1 MKKLFSVLLVLTL
14 LANVL
19 LLSGCSA
26 SQPKEQE
33 TPLEQETAKVQ
44 ESLKDEE
51 AAKDQEPAK
60 AQESAKEEEP
70 AKEHEPL
77 TMITANF
84 VYKDLL
90 DGFAEYA
97 PEVKIDLIS
106 YSGSNM
112 TAYTRNS
119 LKAGQI
125 PDIYA
130 TSYLQDA
137 NAMKDNLID
146 LSKYGFVNNY
156 TDSMLRTVS
165 VDGGIYLLPAFY
177 NIFGMYYNKTVFEKY
192 GWEVPQS
199 FEELLELKEKCEA
212 EGIEPFRSRMDLNGY
227 IFGYMFGLGN
237 TMFFDTLEGMKWK
250 QDFLTGDADATGTLE
265 PVLEYMKK
273 WIDAG
278 FIDAKDIGN
287 NSSNP
292 AFMGGLAAM
301 HLCNAYSVK
310 SLDWSKRED
319 HPEYGLQ
326 EYGII
331 PFLSEDGENNML
343 VSNIQR
349 FYGLSKE
356 LEKPGNEQK
365 LADAL
370 KFIEYISTE
379 TGSTQLGTNGNTVL
393 STLIGSEVSEDSFYA
408 EVMDVVEE
416 GQITGF
422 VWSGWEDIVNEMADV
437 LHEFVRGN
445 IDIPEVCAAFDEIR
459 NNYLKNGYA
468 YVAIS
473 EDDLDMED
481 VARLTGIAQIRATG
495 ADVAIMSLPDFFGFE
510 KLVDREGYNT
520 MQNTK
525 GIAGKLFANQRIG
538 AEEINMIR
546 QSGKQ
551 LCTITMTG
559 KEIKDLEAKG
569 LKLFESQSG
578 NFRYVL
584 AVKDDAELIDTASYV
599 VVFAEEEI
607 YGLEEGDFTKLEITP
622 YEALNNYL
630 TELGT
635 FGKDDIHW

>member
-1 MKKLFSVLLVLTL
+1 MKKLLSVLLALIL

-19 LLSGCSA
+19 LLSACSA
-26 SQPKEQE
+26 EQPKEADQ
-33 TPLEQETAKVQ
+33 PQ
-44 ESLKDEE
+44 E
-51 AAKDQEPAK
+51 AAQPEK
-60 AQESAKEEEP
+60 AEQP
-70 AKEHEPL
+70 QEHEPL
-77 TMITANF
+77 TMITGNF

-97 PEVKIDLIS
+97 PEVNIELVS
-106 YSGSNM
+106 YSGSNL

-125 PDIYA
+125 PDIY
-130 TSYLQDA
+130 TTTYMQ
-137 NAMKDNLID
+137 NAQVMKDNLID

-192 GWEVPQS
+192 GWEVPRS

-212 EGIEPFRSRMDLNGY
+212 EGIEAFRSRMDLNGY
-227 IFGYMFGLGN
+227 VFAYMFGLGN
-237 TMFFDTLEGMKWK
+237 TMFFNTQEGMKWK
-250 QDFLTGDADATGTLE
+250 QDFLTGDADAVGTLE

-310 SLDWSKRED
+310 SLDWSLRDD
-319 HPEYGLQ
+319 HPEYGMQ
-326 EYGII
+326 EYGMI

-356 LEKPGNEQK
+356 LEQPGNEQK

-370 KFIEYISTE
+370 KFIEYISTA
-379 TGSTQLGTNGNTVL
+379 TGSTQLGTNGNTIL

-408 EVMDVVEE
+408 EVMDVVNE

-422 VWSGWEDIVNEMADV
+422 VWAGWEDIINEMAEV

-445 IDIPEVCAAFDEIR
+445 VDIAEVCAAFDEIR
-459 NNYLKNGYA
+459 DNYLENGYT
-468 YVAIS
+468 YVAIPT
-473 EDDLDMED
+473 EDLDTED
-481 VARLTGIAQIRATG
+481 IARLTGIAQIRATG
-495 ADVAIMSLPDFFGFE
+495 ADVAIASMPDFFGFE
-510 KLVDREGYNT
+510 KILDREGYNS

-525 GIAGKLFANQRIG
+525 GLAGQLFAGQRIG
-538 AEEINMIR
+538 EEEINMVR
-546 QSGKQ
+546 QPGKH
-551 LCTITMTG
+551 LCTMTMTG
-559 KEIKDLEAKG
+559 KEIMDLAAKG
-569 LKLFESQSG
+569 LKVFDSQAE
-578 NFRYVL
+578 NFRYAL
-584 AVKDDAELIDTASYV
+584 TVKDDAELEDDASYL

-607 YGLEEGDFTKLEITP
+607 ADLEEGAYTVLDLTP
-622 YEALNNYL
+622 YQVLSDYF

-635 FGKDDIHW
+635 FSKADIHW

>member
-1 MKKLFSVLLVLTL
+1 MKKTIGIL
-14 LANVL
+14 LAL
-19 LLSGCSA
+19 LFLIS
-26 SQPKEQE
+26 PV
-33 TPLEQETAKVQ
+33 PVQ
-44 ESLKDEE
+44 AEE
-51 AAKDQEPAK
+51 HA
-60 AQESAKEEEP
+60 
-70 AKEHEPL
+70 PL

-90 DGFAEYA
+90 DGFAGYA
-97 PEVKIDLIS
+97 PEVNIEMVS
-106 YSGSNM
+106 YCGPNM

-119 LKAGQI
+119 LKAGNI
-125 PDIYA
+125 PDIYTTTYIQGA
-130 TSYLQDA
+130 D
-137 NAMKDNLID
+137 AMKDHLID
-146 LSKYGFVNNY
+146 LSKYGFINNY

-177 NIFGMYYNKTVFEKY
+177 NIFGIYYNKTVFEKY

-199 FEELLELKEKCEA
+199 FEDLLELKEKCEA
-212 EGIEPFRSRMDLNGY
+212 EGIEAFRSRMDLNGY
-227 IFGYMFGLGN
+227 IFSYFFGLGN
-237 TMFFDTLEGMKWK
+237 TMFFDTMDGMIWK
-250 QDFLTGDADATGTLE
+250 QDFLTGKANATGTLE

-278 FIDAKDIGN
+278 FIDQKDIGTN
-287 NSSNP
+287 ASNP

-356 LEKPGNEQK
+356 LEQPGNEQK

-370 KFIEYISTE
+370 KFIEYISTA
-379 TGSTQLGTNGNTVL
+379 TGSTQLGANGSTVL
-393 STLIGSEVSEDSFYA
+393 STLLGSEVSEDSFYY

-416 GQITGF
+416 GQITGY
-422 VWSGWEDIVNEMADV
+422 VWAGWEDIVNEMADV

-445 IDIPEVCAAFDEIR
+445 VDIPGVCASFDQIR
-459 NNYLKNGYA
+459 DNYLENGYA

-473 EDDLDMED
+473 KDDLNTED
-481 VARLTGIAQIRATG
+481 IARLTGIVQIKATG
-495 ADVAIMSLPDFFGFE
+495 ADVAITSLPGFFGFE
-510 KLVDREGYNT
+510 KLIDRDGYAT

-525 GIAGKLFANQRIG
+525 GVPGQLFANQKIG
-538 AEEINMIR
+538 TEEINMIR

-551 LCTITMTG
+551 LCTVTMTG
-559 KEIKDLEAKG
+559 KEIAELAANG
-569 LKLFESQSG
+569 LKLFDSQSE
-578 NFRYVL
+578 NFQYVL
-584 AVKDDAELIDTASYV
+584 TVKDDAELDDAASYV
-599 VVFAEEEI
+599 VVFADGEI
-607 YGLEEGDFTKLEITP
+607 ADLPEGSFNTLDITP
-622 YEALNNYL
+622 FQVLSDYL
-630 TELGT
+630 AELGT
-635 FGKDDIHW
+635 FGKEDIHW

>member
-1 MKKLFSVLLVLTL
+1 MKKFVSVLLAITM
-14 LANVL
+14 LALIL
-19 LLSGCSA
+19 LLPGCS
-26 SQPKEQE
+26 SNQPKEQE
-33 TPLEQETAKVQ
+33 ASKEQVTTKAEGSTKAEETP
-44 ESLKDEE
+44 
-51 AAKDQEPAK
+51 K
-60 AQESAKEEEP
+60 AQETP
-70 AKEHEPL
+70 KEHEPL
-77 TMITANF
+77 TMETANL

-106 YSGSNM
+106 YSGSNL
-112 TAYTRNS
+112 TAYTRNA

-130 TSYLQDA
+130 TTYLQNAD
-137 NAMKDNLID
+137 AMKDNLID

-156 TDSMLRTVS
+156 TDTMLRSVN
-165 VDGGIYLLPAFY
+165 VDGGIYMLPTYY

-192 GWEVPQS
+192 GWEVPNS
-199 FEELLELKEKCEA
+199 FEELVELKEKCEA
-212 EGIEPFRSRMDLNGY
+212 EGIEAFRSRMDLNGY
-227 IFGYMFGLGN
+227 VFSYLFGLGN
-237 TMFFDTLEGMKWK
+237 TMFFDTMDGMKWK

-265 PVLEYMKK
+265 PVLEYMQK
-273 WIDAG
+273 WIDEG
-278 FIDAKDIGN
+278 FIDAKDIGTN
-287 NSSNP
+287 ASNP

-370 KFIEYISTE
+370 KFMEYIST
-379 TGSTQLGTNGNTVL
+379 TVGSSQLGSNGNTVL
-393 STLIGSEVSEDSFYA
+393 STLVGSKISEDSFYY
-408 EVMDVVEE
+408 EVKDAVEE
-416 GQITGF
+416 GQITSY
-422 VWSGWEDIVNEMADV
+422 VWAGWEDIINELADV

-445 IDIPEVCAAFDEIR
+445 IDVAEVCKQFDSVR
-459 NNYLKNGYA
+459 DNYLENGYSH
-468 YVAIS
+468 VAVS
-473 EDDLDMED
+473 KEDIDTETI
-481 VARLTGIAQIRATG
+481 ARLTGIAQIKATD
-495 ADVAIMSLPDFFGFE
+495 ADVAIVSMPDFQGFM
-510 KLVDREGYNT
+510 KLTDRDGYNS
-520 MQNTK
+520 MENNK
-525 GIAGKLFANQRIG
+525 GCAGKLFAGLEIG
-538 AEEINMIR
+538 TEEINMIR
-546 QSGKQ
+546 QSGKT

-559 KEIKDLEAKG
+559 KEINALAENG
-569 LKLFESQSG
+569 LKLYEDQAE

-584 AVKDDAELIDTASYV
+584 TVKDDAELKDDASYV
-599 VVFAEEEI
+599 VVFALGEI
-607 YGLEEGDFTKLEITP
+607 ADLAEGDYTALEITP
-622 YEALNNYL
+622 FDALSDYL

>member
-1 MKKLFSVLLVLTL
+1 MRKLFSIL
-14 LANVL
+14 LAICL
-19 LLSGCSA
+19 LA
-26 SQPKEQE
+26 
-33 TPLEQETAKVQ
+33 TV
-44 ESLKDEE
+44 
-51 AAKDQEPAK
+51 PAPVY
-60 AQESAKEEEP
+60 AE
-70 AKEHEPL
+70 EHEPL

-90 DGFAEYA
+90 EGFAEFA
-97 PEVKIDLIS
+97 PEVNIELVS

-119 LKAGQI
+119 LKAGDI
-125 PDIYA
+125 TDIYA
-130 TSYLQDA
+130 TTYIQDA
-137 NAMKDNLID
+137 DAMKENLID

-156 TDSMLRTVS
+156 TDAMLRTVS

-177 NIFGMYYNKTVFEKY
+177 NILGMYYNKTVFEKY
-192 GWEVPQS
+192 GWDVPQS
-199 FEELLELKEKCEA
+199 FEELLELKEKCET
-212 EGIEPFRSRMDLNGY
+212 EGIEAFRSRMDLNGY
-227 IFGYMFGLGN
+227 IFSYLFGLGD
-237 TMFFDTLEGMKWK
+237 TMFFDTMDGMTWK
-250 QDFLTGDADATGTLE
+250 KDFLTGAANATGTLE

-310 SLDWSKRED
+310 FLDWSVRED

-356 LEKPGNEQK
+356 LEEPGNEQK

-379 TGSTQLGTNGNTVL
+379 TGSTQLGTNGSTVL

-416 GQITGF
+416 GQITGY
-422 VWSGWEDIVNEMADV
+422 VWAGWEEIVNEMADV

-445 IDIPEVCAAFDEIR
+445 VDIPGVCAAFDEIR
-459 NNYLKNGYA
+459 DNYLESGYA

-473 EDDLDMED
+473 TDNLDIEDI
-481 VARLTGIAQIRATG
+481 ARLTGIAQIRATG
-495 ADVAIMSLPDFFGFE
+495 ADVAVMSMPGFFGFE
-510 KLVDREGYNT
+510 ELVDRAGFT
-520 MQNTK
+520 SMQNTK
-525 GIAGKLFANQRIG
+525 GIAGKLYANQRIG
-538 AEEINMIR
+538 TEEINMIR
-546 QSGKQ
+546 QSGKN
-551 LCTITMTG
+551 LCTTTLTG
-559 KEIKDLEAKG
+559 KEIKDLAANG
-569 LKLFESQSG
+569 LKLFESQSE

-584 AVKDDAELIDTASYV
+584 TVKDDADLADETAYT
-599 VVFAEEEI
+599 VVFAAEEI
-607 YGLEEGDFTKLEITP
+607 NGLAEDAVTNLEITP
-622 YEALNNYL
+622 FQALSDYL

-635 FGKDDIHW
+635 FSKADIHW

>member
-1 MKKLFSVLLVLTL
+1 MKKLLSVLLALVL
-14 LANVL
+14 LAPIL
-19 LLSGCSA
+19 LGSACSSGQSG
-26 SQPKEQE
+26 
-33 TPLEQETAKVQ
+33 
-44 ESLKDEE
+44 
-51 AAKDQEPAK
+51 
-60 AQESAKEEEP
+60 
-70 AKEHEPL
+70 EHVPL
-77 TMITANF
+77 TMLTGSF

-90 DGFAEYA
+90 DGFAEFA
-97 PEVKIDLIS
+97 PDVQVELVS
-106 YSGSNM
+106 YSGSNL

-125 PDIYA
+125 PDIY
-130 TSYLQDA
+130 TTTYLQDA

-156 TDSMLRTVS
+156 TDAMLRTVS

-177 NIFGMYYNKTVFEKY
+177 NIFGIYYNKTVFAKY

-199 FEELLELKEKCEA
+199 FEELVELKEKCEA
-212 EGIEPFRSRMDLNGY
+212 EGIEAFRSRMDLNGY
-227 IFGYMFGLGN
+227 VFSYLFGLGDTVFFN
-237 TMFFDTLEGMKWK
+237 TQEGMKWK
-250 QDFLTGDADATGTLE
+250 QDFLTGKADATGALE

-273 WIDAG
+273 WIDEG
-278 FIDAKDIGN
+278 FIDAKDIGTN
-287 NSSNP
+287 ASNP

-310 SLDWSKRED
+310 SLDWSVRED

-331 PFLSEDGENNML
+331 PFLSEDGKNNML

-370 KFIEYISTE
+370 KFIEYISTA
-379 TGSTQLGTNGNTVL
+379 TGSSQLGANGNTVL

-408 EVMDVVEE
+408 EVMDVVSE
-416 GQITGF
+416 GQITGY
-422 VWSGWEDIVNEMADV
+422 VWAGWEDIVNEMADV

-445 IDIPEVCAAFDEIR
+445 VDISDVCASFDEIR
-459 NNYLKNGYA
+459 DNYLKNGYA

-473 EDDLDMED
+473 KDDLDTED
-481 VARLTGIAQIRATG
+481 IARLTGIAQIRATG
-495 ADVAIMSLPDFFGFE
+495 ADVAVISMPDFFGFE
-510 KLVDREGYNT
+510 KFIDRDGYTT

-538 AEEINMIR
+538 TEELNMIR
-546 QSGKQ
+546 QSGKT
-551 LCTITMTG
+551 LCTMTMTG
-559 KEIKDLEAKG
+559 KEIKDLAAKG
-569 LKLFESQSG
+569 LKLFDSQTE

-584 AVKDDAELIDTASYV
+584 TVKDDAELKDDASYQ
-599 VVFAEEEI
+599 VVFADGEI
-607 YGLEEGDFTKLEITP
+607 ADLEEGAYTALELTP
-622 YEALNNYL
+622 LGVLSDYL
-630 TELGT
+630 TGLGT
-635 FGKDDIHW
+635 FGKADIHW